1 MKKQNDTD
9 VIICGRRYT
18 ISGFESEDYLQRVA
32 SYINSRNEEFK
43 RKNFYKLLDTET
55 RNILMQLNIADDYFK
70 GKEQLEQLKREN
82 DATNRD
88 IFDLKHE
95 AIEAQTRIA
104 ALQAELDKLKA
115 DYFTAQKT
123 IVRLETEL
131 SERKKEKQE

>member
-32 SYINSRNEEFK
+32 SYINGRNEEFK

-70 GKEQLEQLKREN
+70 GKEQMELLQKEN
-82 DATNRD
+82 DARNRD
-88 IFDLKHE
+88 IFELKHE
-95 AIEAQTRIA
+95 AIEAQTKLT
-104 ALQAELDKLKA
+104 ALQAERDALKA
-115 DYFTAQKT
+115 DDSAARKT
-123 IVRLETEL
+123 SVRLETEL